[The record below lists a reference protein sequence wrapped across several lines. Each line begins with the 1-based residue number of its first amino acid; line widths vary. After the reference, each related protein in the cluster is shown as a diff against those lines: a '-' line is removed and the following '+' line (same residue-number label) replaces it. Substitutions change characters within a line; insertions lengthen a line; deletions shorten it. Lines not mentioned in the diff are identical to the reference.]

1 LVNHLEYRVFITLEP
16 APIPLH
22 QIELSELMACG
33 SHTAESEAAIS
44 KACDDINFIVFG
56 MSPIAVLRDMTSQA
70 LRTAPVDCDVPG
82 YSMISQ
88 RGKLLLTAFD
98 EAGKIGGGIVH
109 KMLLVLPGHRG
120 KGLGS
125 EILIRAF
132 ETGVMHPTMM
142 NKNNRLT
149 TAGRANRM
157 SAHRIAVERAVRN
170 GIDVSP
176 NILEPYRH
184 LVDDWMPQH
193 FSI

>member
-1 LVNHLEYRVFITLEP
+1 
-16 APIPLH
+16 
-22 QIELSELMACG
+22 
-33 SHTAESEAAIS
+33 
-44 KACDDINFIVFG
+44 
-56 MSPIAVLRDMTSQA
+56 MTSQA